1 MDSVDTIVV
10 GAGVV
15 GLATARALARAGQ
28 EVIVAEAC
36 DLIGSG
42 ASSRNSEV
50 VHAGIYYPRAFLKT
64 RLCVRGR
71 QMLYALCEARGV
83 PYRKIGKLIV
93 ATRPEDLA
101 SLKRYRGQA
110 AENGVGHL
118 AELTPAQVGELEPD
132 VRCLGALHSPE
143 TGIVDSH
150 QFMLALEADLEEAGG
165 MVCLLSPFESAEPS
179 GSGWVVRIGGEGAM
193 ELHCR
198 TLVNSAG
205 IGAQSVARRIGGLAK
220 DAVPRQYLARG
231 QYYALRGSS
240 PFSRLV
246 YPVAG
251 GGGLGTHVTL
261 DLAGQARFGP
271 DVHWLETE
279 DYGFD
284 ESVIPRVAEDIRRY
298 YPGLEDDRISPDYTG
313 IRTKLTGPGEAPADF
328 RIDGPSVHG
337 LPGLVNLFGIESP
350 GLTAALAIADEVAAL
365 EGLQA
370 AA

>member
-1 MDSVDTIVV
+1 METVQNIVI

-15 GLATARALARAGQ
+15 GLAVGRALAQSGG
-28 EVIVAEAC
+28 EVVVVEAT
-36 DLIGSG
+36 DLVGSG

-50 VHAGIYYPRAFLKT
+50 VHAGIYYPREFLKT
-64 RLCVRGR
+64 VLCVRGR
-71 QMLYALCEARGV
+71 RLLYELCEARGV

-93 ATRPEDLA
+93 ATREDDLET
-101 SLKRYRGQA
+101 LRRYRVQA
-110 AENGVGHL
+110 AANGVGDLPSLSL
-118 AELTPAQVGELEPD
+118 AEVEALEPE
-132 VRCLGALHSPE
+132 VRCLGALHSRE

-150 QFMLALEADLEEAGG
+150 QLMLAIEADLEEGGG
-165 MVCLLSPFESAEPS
+165 MVCLQSPFESA
-179 GSGWVVRIGGEGAM
+179 GRDGAGWIVRIGGEGAM
-193 ELHCR
+193 ELRCE
-198 TLVNSAG
+198 TLINCAG
-205 IGAQSVARRIGGLAK
+205 LGAQGVAHAMEGLATEH
-220 DAVPRQYLARG
+220 VPERYMARG
-231 QYYALRGSS
+231 QYYALRGAS

-271 DVHWLETE
+271 DVHWLEEE

-298 YPGLEDDRISPDYTG
+298 FPGLGPDQISPDYTG
-313 IRTKLTGPGEAPADF
+313 IRAKLVGPGASPVDF
-328 RIDGPSVHG
+328 RIDGPETHG

-350 GLTAALAIADEVAAL
+350 GLTAALAIAEHVVAL
-365 EGLQA
+365 RGLQA